1 MRKIDSIILEMAQDL
16 GGALSQNEREDFEE

>member
-16 GGALSQNEREDFEE
+16 SGALSQNEREDFEE